1 MMKVLQ
7 FAGIV
12 LVIMLII
19 SCDGEATPTPTGTP
33 TLVLPTA
40 TSAPTPTATLAPTP
54 TATSAPTPTAT
65 LAPTPTPS
73 PTPTPTPTP
82 TPAPTPMPEPQPR
95 DLLLQVSLP
104 EDNSV
109 VNQSRVSVT
118 GRTSPDA
125 TVSINEILP
134 VIGPSGEFEAS
145 ITLEEGPNLIEIIA
159 SDLAGDV
166 RSRVMTVIRT
176 GQDEGI
182 FGRVVDIE
190 AAAGVTAIT
199 LEDPATRTSYRV
211 EAGENTAVTV
221 PGKSPASPADIS
233 VGDFLAVLAQ
243 RMDNRL
249 EAMGI
254 LVKPD
259 TPVLHTHVTGALMGA
274 ANGQVS
280 LMDARMATW

>member
-40 TSAPTPTATLAPTP
+40 TSAPTPTATLVPTP

-65 LAPTPTPS
+65 LAPTPS

-182 FGRVVDIE
+182 FGEGGR
-190 AAAGVTAIT
+190 
-199 LEDPATRTSYRV
+199 Y
-211 EAGENTAVTV
+211 
-221 PGKSPASPADIS
+221 
-233 VGDFLAVLAQ
+233 
-243 RMDNRL
+243 
-249 EAMGI
+249 
-254 LVKPD
+254 
-259 TPVLHTHVTGALMGA
+259 
-274 ANGQVS
+274 
-280 LMDARMATW
+280 